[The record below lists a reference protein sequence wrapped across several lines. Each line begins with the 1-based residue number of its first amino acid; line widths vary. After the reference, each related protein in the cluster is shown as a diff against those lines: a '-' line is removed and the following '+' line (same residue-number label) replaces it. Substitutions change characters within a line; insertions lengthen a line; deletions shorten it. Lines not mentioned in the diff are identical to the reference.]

1 MTQESHYI
9 DLYFSRLKTKIE
21 DSQVSVTKA
30 LNCYDLLMHIRNI
43 LASILTYKN
52 KEEYAEIL
60 IQINKLENMFKDVAS
75 KHNDSTKILLSA
87 IDFIQSYIDNH
98 LPKSPSRRS
107 AQSARLPKS
116 PSTPQIT

>member
-1 MTQESHYI
+1 MTQESHYM
-9 DLYFSRLKTKIE
+9 DLYFSRLKTKIA

-75 KHNDSTKILLSA
+75 RHNDSTKILLSA

-98 LPKSPSRRS
+98 LPKSS
-107 AQSARLPKS
+107 RLPRS
-116 PSTPQIT
+116 PSTPQITSK